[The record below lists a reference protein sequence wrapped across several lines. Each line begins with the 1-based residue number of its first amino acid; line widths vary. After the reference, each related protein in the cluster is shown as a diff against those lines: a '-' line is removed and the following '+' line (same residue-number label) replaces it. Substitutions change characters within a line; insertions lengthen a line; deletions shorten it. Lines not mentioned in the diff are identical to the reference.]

1 MVTGGATGVGAA
13 VSRIL
18 AAEGATVVVADIDAT
33 AAHSLAEAIDGHAV
47 TFDVADQAAWR
58 SAVSQVIAD
67 WGGLD
72 LVVLNA
78 GVMSRPKGRPM
89 GSDDPLPWFE
99 QRYPLVCSVNIDGV
113 AFGIMATIDALAVT
127 GGAIVVT
134 SSMAGLVA
142 QPEDPA
148 YAMSKHALV
157 GLVRSL
163 GPSLGDKGIT
173 IGAVCPGGV
182 DTSLVPPDFR
192 EAGYTFAP
200 PEHVA
205 AALIEVLDK
214 PMDQTGGIWVTL
226 GVDDPL
232 WRYEFAPVR

>member
-1 MVTGGATGVGAA
+1 M
-13 VSRIL
+13 
-18 AAEGATVVVADIDAT
+18 VVVADIDRDAAQELAT
-33 AAHSLAEAIDGHAV
+33 ELGGHPIA
-47 TFDVADQAAWR
+47 FDVADQPAWR
-58 SAVSQVIAD
+58 SAISQVVAD
-67 WGGLD
+67 CGRLD
-72 LVVLNA
+72 VVVLNA
-78 GVMSRPKGRPM
+78 GVMSRPKGEPM
-89 GSDDPLPWFE
+89 GSDDPLPWFA
-99 QRYPLVCSVNIDGV
+99 QRYELVRSVNIDGV
-113 AFGIMATIDALAVT
+113 AYGIMAIVEALQAT
-127 GGAIVVT
+127 GGAIAVT

-163 GPSLGDKGIT
+163 GPSLAPKGIT

-214 PMDQTGGIWVTL
+214 PIEESGGIWVTL